1 MFAITQDA
9 FGGPE
14 VLRPAETERPQ
25 PGPGEVLVRVRAVG
39 VNPVDAATRAGYFSL
54 ITEPPA
60 VPGWDVAGVVEA
72 VGADATRFAVGD
84 AVFGLPRFPKPAGT
98 YAEYVTVP
106 QNQLARTPAAL
117 TDAEAGALPLAGL
130 TAWQAVVELGR
141 VDAGDRV
148 LIHGAVGGV
157 GHLAVQ
163 LAKAREAHVI
173 VTARAENHAFAKEL
187 GADEVIDYTSED
199 FEEAVGSGTVDVAID
214 LVGGAYGPR
223 TLRTVRPGG
232 RLVTTVGHNPG
243 LTVEDAAERQVR
255 LEMVF
260 VRPSA
265 ANLASLAAL
274 ADAGTLRVHVEHEL
288 PLAEAAKAHELL
300 ARGGGKG
307 KIVLI
312 P

>member
-1 MFAITQDA
+1 
-9 FGGPE
+9 
-14 VLRPAETERPQ
+14 
-25 PGPGEVLVRVRAVG
+25 
-39 VNPVDAATRAGYFSL
+39 
-54 ITEPPA
+54 
-60 VPGWDVAGVVEA
+60 
-72 VGADATRFAVGD
+72 DATRFAVGD
-84 AVFGLPRFPKPAGT
+84 AVFGLPRFPKTAGT
-98 YAEYVTVP
+98 YAEFVTVP

-173 VTARAENHAFAKEL
+173 VTARAENHAFAREL

-199 FEEAVGSGTVDVAID
+199 FEAAVGSGTVDVAID

-243 LTVEDAAERQVR
+243 LTAEDAAERQVR

-274 ADAGTLRVHVEHEL
+274 ADTGALRVHVEHEL

-300 ARGGGKG
+300 AQGGGKG
-307 KIVLI
+307 KIVLV